1 LGSFVCIKYGMIG
14 ADVRPDSKDR
24 SNRESLTG
32 LLAGGPLAVAGT
44 SAAVALSSLGPLAEL
59 RSLVDAVY
67 GRALKA
73 DTAQRRLRWRGRRH
87 ANDTDPAYRH
97 T

>member
-1 LGSFVCIKYGMIG
+1 MDFPLHRFVF
-14 ADVRPDSKDR
+14 
-24 SNRESLTG
+24 E
-32 LLAGGPLAVAGT
+32 LA
-44 SAAVALSSLGPLAEL
+44 SLGPLAEL

-87 ANDTDPAYRH
+87 ANDTHPAFTAFIFAGHSFTRIYAENPKGQEK
-97 T
+97 